1 MTLWMVG
8 DVSTYKILLKGEE
21 EGAQKE
27 PAQGELLSTDMTID
41 QHADEEL

>member
-1 MTLWMVG
+1 MAKKAYRWH
-8 DVSTYKILLKGEE
+8 KGKDDCKE

-41 QHADEEL
+41 QHTDEEL